1 MEKQMRKGL
10 ILIFLLTFFSSK
22 AQNYAE
28 LEKTIL
34 GKWKYNIAYDG
45 VAEIDTT
52 DFYKPFEEREKKYFF
67 TEIKIK
73 KNSAKLSD
81 YLEHFNAT
89 WAIKNSNELYF
100 FLEDKTILKYIII
113 KLTAET
119 LELREPNSKISTLGY
134 NK

>member
-1 MEKQMRKGL
+1 MRKNL
-10 ILIFLLTFFSSK
+10 ILIFLLAFLSSK
-22 AQNYAE
+22 SQNNAE
-28 LEKTIL
+28 LEKAIL

-45 VAEIDTT
+45 VAEIDTA

-73 KNSAKLSD
+73 KNSSKLSD
-81 YLEHFNAT
+81 YLEKYNAT
-89 WAIKNSNELYF
+89 WAIKNSNELCF

-113 KLTAET
+113 KLTADT
-119 LELREPNSKISTLGY
+119 LELREPKSKISTLRY